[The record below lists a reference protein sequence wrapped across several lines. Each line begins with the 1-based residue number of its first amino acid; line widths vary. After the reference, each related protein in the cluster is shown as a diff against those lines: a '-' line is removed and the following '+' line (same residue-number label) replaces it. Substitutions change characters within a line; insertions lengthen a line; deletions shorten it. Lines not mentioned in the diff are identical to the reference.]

1 MAEAITLASLQK
13 PFAKNDWP
21 EKLVCKRCKIEKEA
35 EAFVKD
41 IKLKDG
47 RKNRC
52 RECDKEVREE
62 NRLAKK
68 PSSEEFF
75 DF

>member
-1 MAEAITLASLQK
+1 MAQAIMLVNIQK
-13 PFAKNDWP
+13 PFKKSEWP
-21 EKLVCKRCKIEKEA
+21 EKLVCKRCKKEKEA

-62 NRLAKK
+62 NKLAKK
-68 PSSEEFF
+68 PSSPEYF

>member
-1 MAEAITLASLQK
+1 MAEAIMLVNIQK
-13 PFAKNDWP
+13 PFKKAEWP
-21 EKLVCKRCKIEKEA
+21 AKLVCKRCKVEKEA

-62 NRLAKK
+62 NRLAKR
-68 PSSEEFF
+68 PSSAEYF